1 MSRIGV
7 AIISLS
13 LVVILSV
20 FFFFS
25 PQIFGQ
31 TAAGNGEP
39 LKELLIARF
48 TTLGNSIA
56 HSAFVEDA
64 IIMKDEA
71 NLSEIIMRL
80 RRDEPELGFINFTDN
95 KNKIIS
101 SSDPNIVGEPY
112 NPDLLEAGNSVVRE
126 NNGVYEGGFS
136 IMVGTKRV
144 GAFYFEAKP
153 KVASIKISSSSS
165 PVILVAGIVVGFIL
179 FVVTLSVSRSIET
192 KLIEDINKRQESLF
206 SAKVQSLRKDQSAAQ
221 ERLSRLNSEI
231 VQAQETLRKFTEE
244 YVSKR
249 KEVEDNPIVQ
259 SIEKLK
265 ESEAALLKRLEGLK
279 EEESKL
285 NTEISLLT
293 QKREEVRSAL
303 EAEKKEESTLH
314 EKLDLIKKKILHLET
329 PGK

>member
-1 MSRIGV
+1 MSKIGV
-7 AIISLS
+7 AIVSLI
-13 LVVILSV
+13 LVILLSV
-20 FFFFS
+20 FFFLS
-25 PQIFGQ
+25 PRIFGQ
-31 TAAGNGEP
+31 APAGDGEP
-39 LKELLIARF
+39 LKELLISRF

-56 HSAFVEDA
+56 HAAFVEDA

-71 NLSEIIMRL
+71 NLSEIITRL
-80 RRDEPELGFINFTDN
+80 RRDEPEIGFINFTDN
-95 KNKIIS
+95 KNRVIA
-101 SSDPNIVGEPY
+101 SSDPTIVGEIY

-126 NNGVYEGGFS
+126 NSGVYEGGFG
-136 IMVGTKRV
+136 ITVGNKRV

-153 KVASIKISSSSS
+153 TVSSIKISSSPN
-165 PVILVAGIVVGFIL
+165 PVILVIGIVVAFIL
-179 FVVTLSVSRSIET
+179 FVVVLSMSRSIEA
-192 KLIEDINKRQESLF
+192 KLVEDINRRQEAVF
-206 SAKVQSLRKDQSAAQ
+206 SPKVQSLRNEQSAAQ

-244 YVSKR
+244 YESKK
-249 KEVEDNPIVQ
+249 KEVENNPVVQ

-265 ESEAALLKRLEGLK
+265 ESEADLLKRLEALK